1 MISLNKCY
9 IKQCPGHRYYMPVS
23 IFRSPGTY
31 SYYTVQYN
39 NKSNVLLTTNNDTIS
54 SFISEKTNSQKD
66 HVQLY
71 LPRAISEEMNIDL
84 VVLLNW
90 YCELDTKENAF
101 DIYYVSPAQKPITIF
116 RSRLMEQEM
125 ND

>member
-23 IFRSPGTY
+23 MFRKNDTH
-31 SYYTVQYN
+31 SYLTVQYN
-39 NKSNVLLTTNNDTIS
+39 SKNNVLLTTNNDTLSWYIS
-54 SFISEKTNSQKD
+54 DQTKSQID
-66 HVQLY
+66 EVQLY
-71 LPRAISEEMNIDL
+71 LSRAVSEEMNIDL

-90 YCELDTKENAF
+90 YCELDSKENVF
-101 DIYYVSPAQKPITIF
+101 DIYYVSPPQKPITIF
-116 RSRLMEQEM
+116 RSRLMELEM